1 MSNLTQQYNNS
12 TEMKNTDY
20 NEAGT
25 ALAQSNASREIEEVK
40 GQIFMAK
47 QFPRNIFQAEQR
59 ILDNCKRLSLAEG
72 AVYSYPRGGTKV
84 EGPSIRLAEVLA
96 QNWGNL
102 SFGIKELEQKNGE
115 SVALAYAWDLETN
128 VREEKVFTV
137 PHTRHTKKGVTK
149 LNDPRDIYETVAN
162 NGARRLR
169 ACILGIIPGDIV
181 DKAVEQCNQTMSGN
195 GEAPLKERIGQMLT
209 GFKEHYGVTQEQIE
223 ARAGYNISAFTA
235 YDLNNFVKIFNS
247 LKNGMSKPEDWFE
260 KGKKEP
266 SKLASGMKKDDN
278 KSEDKKDEPQ
288 QNSMNMDGE
297 EVKKDAPDSQ

>member
-1 MSNLTQQYNNS
+1 MSNLTQQFNQS
-12 TEMKNTDY
+12 EMSNTDY
-20 NEAGT
+20 EKTGNT
-25 ALAQSNASREIEEVK
+25 LAQSNASREIEEVK

-72 AVYSYPRGGTKV
+72 AVYSYPRGGSKV

-137 PHTRHTKKGVTK
+137 PHTRHSKKGITK
-149 LNDPRDIYETVAN
+149 LTDPRDIYETVAN

-181 DKAVEQCNQTMSGN
+181 DKAVEQCNQTMSGSS
-195 GEAPLKERIGQMLT
+195 EAPLKDRISQMLT
-209 GFKEHYGVTQEQIE
+209 GFKENYGVTQAQIE
-223 ARAGYNISAFTA
+223 ARAGYNIGAFTPF
-235 YDLNNFVKIFNS
+235 DLNNFKKIFNS

-260 KGKKEP
+260 KGQKEQ
-266 SKLASGMKKDDN
+266 SKLAAGLNEEAKK
-278 KSEDKKDEPQ
+278 EDTAPQ
-288 QNSMNMDGE
+288 E
-297 EVKKDAPDSQ
+297 EVRPDAAESE